1 MQLRDITP
9 AVFRVGQITGADRL
23 YFIWRQA
30 LNKVIIFIWGL
41 SRDCLWQVDIIVSKH
56 NKCLAHICD
65 LMFIVRTQT
74 SFFALFFNSHLQFIW
89 NSSSLV
95 CL

>member
-41 SRDCLWQVDIIVSKH
+41 SRDWLWQVASCLLSGRKH
-56 NKCLAHICD
+56 PSLH
-65 LMFIVRTQT
+65 
-74 SFFALFFNSHLQFIW
+74 
-89 NSSSLV
+89 SSLFHIYSSFEI
-95 CL
+95 LLL